1 MKKNVNMSIAG
12 QIFHIDEDAYN
23 LLENY
28 LRSLQMHF
36 GKSEADKELMSDFEA
51 RIAEL
56 LLDMN
61 GSDNRVVDI
70 ELVRKV
76 IERIGQPEEIFGDEA
91 IDDRHRQTAAW
102 EQTSCEPSKKYYR
115 SLDNAWLGGVLSGL
129 AAYTGWH
136 LGLLRV
142 LAVLVSIFGFFWLSI
157 IAYLV
162 CWIVVPAAR
171 TAGQKL
177 QMRGE
182 TITVENIGREV
193 TDERSQFASCSTP
206 SSTDRVGGCL
216 LRGCLGTLLLMVLFP
231 IIIVVIAVVGGALD
245 LAGAL
250 WEPDEWHF
258 LFPTHYSWMF
268 VASIIAGAIAI
279 VVPVVALVRGTITA
293 GYPAAQPLPKW
304 LNVVGVILWIISI
317 IALIVFFVISMP
329 QQLHNATVQSV
340 YYGI

>member
-36 GKSEADKELMSDFEA
+36 GKSEADKELMGDFEN

-56 LLDMN
+56 LLEMN
-61 GSDNRVVDI
+61 SSGNRVVDI

-76 IERIGQPEEIFGDEA
+76 IERIGKPEEIFGDEA
-91 IDDRHRQTAAW
+91 SNGQQQRPTAAW
-102 EQTSCEPSKKYYR
+102 ETSFETSKKYYR
-115 SLDNAWLGGVLSGL
+115 SLEDAWLGGVLSGL
-129 AAYTGWH
+129 AAYTGWS
-136 LGLLRV
+136 LGLLRL
-142 LAVLVSIFGFFWLSI
+142 LAVLISVFGFFWLSI
-157 IAYLV
+157 IAYII
-162 CWIVVPAAR
+162 CWMVVPAAR

-177 QMRGE
+177 EMRGE

-193 TDERSQFASCSTP
+193 TDRSQYASYPTS

-216 LRGCLGTLLLMVLFP
+216 LRGCLGSLLLVVLFP
-231 IIIVVIAVVGGALD
+231 IIIIMIAVVGGSLD

-250 WEPDEWHF
+250 WEPDEWRI
-258 LFPTHYSWMF
+258 LFPAHHSWMF
-268 VASIIAGAIAI
+268 VASVIAGVITI
-279 VVPVVALVRGTITA
+279 LVPVVALVRSMITTNN
-293 GYPAAQPLPKW
+293 PAAQPLPKW
-304 LNVVGVILWIISI
+304 LNVVGITLWIISI
-317 IALIVFFVISMP
+317 IALIVFFAISMP
-329 QQLHNATVQSV
+329 QLLHDATVHGV